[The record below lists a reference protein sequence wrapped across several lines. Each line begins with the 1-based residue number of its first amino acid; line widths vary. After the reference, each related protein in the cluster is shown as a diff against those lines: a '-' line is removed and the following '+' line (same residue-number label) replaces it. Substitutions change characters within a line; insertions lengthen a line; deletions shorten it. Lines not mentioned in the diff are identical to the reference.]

1 MTEKKTNHYPFW
13 RVNKEGGCII
23 NTSRLVKFLDEQGF
37 GNFQTV
43 DGRVQ
48 NFTLFFNDNGVLQ
61 LHSPNSVK
69 RWLIDYV
76 EKDEKTVLET
86 KDDIQ
91 DKLTKLN
98 PTTMSNYLQSLS
110 IWSEKDFNDSKRL
123 NIFRDDSENCY
134 IPFKN
139 GVVHITKTEIKLVP
153 RESLIDKGVIWES
166 SILPHYVGILDKYM
180 MTESNVFRDY
190 IRYGLKKDIEPL
202 PKHNDINLGTD
213 NDRYKETLE
222 AFETAFGYLIHSY
235 NPPQEQKVVV
245 FIDVDSSPDRTEG
258 GNGKSLS
265 MEQIKH

>member
-110 IWSEKDFNDSKRL
+110 IWSEKETQIMRNSSRL
-123 NIFRDDSENCY
+123 NMLNFSVKI
-134 IPFKN
+134 
-139 GVVHITKTEIKLVP
+139 IT
-153 RESLIDKGVIWES
+153 
-166 SILPHYVGILDKYM
+166 
-180 MTESNVFRDY
+180 
-190 IRYGLKKDIEPL
+190 
-202 PKHNDINLGTD
+202 
-213 NDRYKETLE
+213 
-222 AFETAFGYLIHSY
+222 
-235 NPPQEQKVVV
+235 
-245 FIDVDSSPDRTEG
+245 
-258 GNGKSLS
+258 
-265 MEQIKH
+265 